1 MHFVVYIS
9 DVLKR
14 GTVTLRKKTENVDTT
29 HAVYVMKYKRSYHL
43 NIYRTYWSSKSL
55 RIFHETTNGFGFT
68 RDSLLLKAER
78 LLSNQ

>member
-43 NIYRTYWSSKSL
+43 NIYRTY
-55 RIFHETTNGFGFT
+55 
-68 RDSLLLKAER
+68 
-78 LLSNQ
+78 